1 MIFIFED
8 HEEDIISKFFKKAY
22 SDNIAN
28 SFIYAKGNGNI
39 KNIAKQT
46 LTMTNDT
53 VVVFFDTIPGN
64 KETWKIYKT
73 LRDMSIQVNYRMI
86 VLPLV
91 CMEYYLIKA
100 LKNSQVIID
109 NTGIDICIN
118 KDLYFNSPLIS
129 TADDKTMVKNFEKYC
144 KLILIK
150 NLKACACHSGKTTVQ
165 CYGAYYINDCLCEF
179 KDNECCQE
187 KLCSKLKNYLSQ
199 FDYVPENSITGNSKI
214 LSTEEVWDIHRKLV
228 QEYNE
233 MVNYYIHSGN
243 VAVDKSQYKEIRA
256 IK

>member
-8 HEEDIISKFFKKAY
+8 HEEDIISKFFRKAY
-22 SDNIAN
+22 PDSIAN
-28 SFIYAKGNGNI
+28 TFIYAKGNGKI
-39 KNIAKQT
+39 KKIAEQT
-46 LTMTNDT
+46 LNMTNDT

-73 LRDMSIQVNYRMI
+73 LRDMSIRVNYRMI

-100 LKNSQVIID
+100 LKDSQVIID

-129 TADDKTMVKNFEKYC
+129 TADDKAMVKNFEKYC

-150 NLKACACHSGKTTVQ
+150 NLKSCACHSGKTTMK
-165 CYGAYYINDCLCEF
+165 CYGAYYLNDCFCEF
-179 KDNECCQE
+179 KDNACYQE
-187 KLCSKLKNYLSQ
+187 ELYTKLKNYLSQ
-199 FDYVPENSITGNSKI
+199 FDCVPANSIIVDNKI
-214 LSTEEVWDIHRKLV
+214 LSIDEVWDIHRKLV
-228 QEYNE
+228 QEYNK
-233 MVNYYIHSGN
+233 MVNYYINSGN
-243 VAVDKSQYKEIRA
+243 MAVDKSQYKEILA